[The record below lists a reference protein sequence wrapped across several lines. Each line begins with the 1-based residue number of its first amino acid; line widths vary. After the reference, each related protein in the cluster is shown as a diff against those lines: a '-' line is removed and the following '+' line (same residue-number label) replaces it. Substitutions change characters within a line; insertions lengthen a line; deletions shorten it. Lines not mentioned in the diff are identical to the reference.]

1 MTGFK
6 SGASDDDPL
15 GSSDTETDEAAEAD
29 ERQQQETVSR
39 DSINDDM
46 TTSTETESSTS
57 GGLPWL
63 YSRSSITDGREKTVQ
78 LHLQQSTLDLERAA
92 RRDIEIDDTVKKAD
106 LREAAV
112 IVALDRHLEDV
123 ADKLREWGYD
133 AE

>member
-6 SGASDDDPL
+6 SGASNDDPL
-15 GSSDTETDEAAEAD
+15 GSSDTEHDEAAEAD
-29 ERQQQETVSR
+29 ERQQQETVSH
-39 DSINDDM
+39 DSANDEM
-46 TTSTETESSTS
+46 TTSTETQSSTVS
-57 GGLPWL
+57 GLPWL